1 MISINDVYCET
12 LINDDSIFLE
22 QTRFV
27 KADWNGMDEEERSGY
42 WTTEACNIQL
52 NAYTV
57 LEDLFD
63 KIEEDYY
70 YEVDIDD
77 FSERLWDNLPDDFI
91 KRFQELL
98 DEFSELNESIVLK
111 RGKQIDPTIDFIE
124 VEK

>member
-12 LINDDSIFLE
+12 LINDGSIFLE

-27 KADWNGMDEEERSGY
+27 KQDWNDMDEEERSGY

-70 YEVDIDD
+70 YEVDVDD
-77 FSERLWDNLPDDFI
+77 FSERLWDNLPDDFL

-111 RGKQIDPTIDFIE
+111 RGKQIDPTIDLKE
-124 VEK
+124 V

>member
-12 LINDDSIFLE
+12 LINDGSIFLE

-27 KADWNGMDEEERSGY
+27 KQDWNDMDEEERSGY

-70 YEVDIDD
+70 YEVDVDD

-111 RGKQIDPTIDFIE
+111 RGKQIDPTIDLKE
-124 VEK
+124 V

>member
-12 LINDDSIFLE
+12 VINDGSIFLE

-27 KADWNGMDEEERSGY
+27 KQDWNDMDEEERSRY

-70 YEVDIDD
+70 YEVDVDD

-111 RGKQIDPTIDFIE
+111 RGKQIDPTIDLKE
-124 VEK
+124 V

>member
-12 LINDDSIFLE
+12 LINDGSIFLE

-70 YEVDIDD
+70 YEVDVDD

-111 RGKQIDPTIDFIE
+111 RGKQIDPTIDLKE
-124 VEK
+124 V